1 MLEMMIRSRKNSK
14 DDTLITE
21 IAEQENTPPGV
32 RNGSFSHESKGD
44 ESTEGKILRLISIAF
59 KWLKITFI
67 PHGIT
72 LHIMFNKSFLRKQPN
87 TRWMFQRC

>member
-1 MLEMMIRSRKNSK
+1 MTYSRCSIVRHTQIQMLEMMIRSRKNSK

-59 KWLKITFI
+59 KWLKIIYT
-67 PHGIT
+67 PWNNST
-72 LHIMFNKSFLRKQPN
+72 YYVQ
-87 TRWMFQRC
+87 